1 MKLSQKIKGLNP
13 FKKKSIAD
21 FSIAGG
27 LPIILNNYSGI
38 DYRKL
43 SPSQV
48 TAYLQGIVSAC
59 IDKRANSSAQAI
71 PVIYKD
77 VAGMDTRKNKA
88 IEDHPFTN
96 LLNAPNP
103 YTSRFELMFQT
114 VSNLDAWGNSYWLI
128 SKNGLGL
135 PVEIKI
141 INPNEMHYL
150 FDENNTPVGF
160 KRTFYTGTGMTL
172 TRRQVEYDLDEII
185 HFKYAHYNANSLYG
199 LSIIQKASQQIE
211 IHSIE
216 NHYQKNLLKNG
227 GRPSIIFETQD
238 TLKPNVKDAIKE
250 QFKDSHSGGH
260 NAGKAMVLDGGLKA
274 NTLAFNPAEIGFLES
289 KKASRDEIL
298 AMFNVPI
305 GMFFVENVNK
315 ANNESGINNF
325 LKNTISDIIKQIDS
339 KLTIYVKQNYNKKF
353 YVEHKLPYEHTR
365 AEQFKEI
372 LEGTKLGAISLN
384 EFRDFTD
391 YDADNELTGDKKWY
405 AVKFNTTT
413 SNNNDTANTD
423 NNA

>member
-1 MKLSQKIKGLNP
+1 MKLTQTLKSLNP
-13 FKKKSIAD
+13 FKKNYDNLVGYPIYTNSYN
-21 FSIAGG
+21 G
-27 LPIILNNYSGI
+27 L
-38 DYRKL
+38 DYKKL
-43 SPSQV
+43 SPTEV
-48 TAYLQGIVSAC
+48 NRYLQGIVSAC

-71 PVIYKD
+71 PIVYKD
-77 VAGMDTRKNKA
+77 VAGMDTRKNKP
-88 IEDHPFTN
+88 IEDHPFTS

-114 VSNLDAWGNSYWLI
+114 VSNLDAWGNSYWYI
-128 SKNGLGL
+128 AKNSLGL
-135 PVEIKI
+135 PSEIRI
-141 INPNEMHYL
+141 INPNEMQYV
-150 FDENNTPVGF
+150 FDNDNLPIGY
-160 KRTFYTGTGMTL
+160 KRTFYSGTGL
-172 TRRQVEYDLDEII
+172 NSKKEVFYDLNEII
-185 HFKYAHYNANSLYG
+185 HFKYANYNVNTYYG
-199 LSIIQKASQQIE
+199 LSIIQKACQQIE
-211 IHSIE
+211 IHAIE
-216 NHYQKNLLKNG
+216 NGYQKNLLKNG
-227 GRPSIIFETQD
+227 GRPSIVFETLD
-238 TLKPNVKDAIKE
+238 TLKPNVKEAIKE

-325 LKNTISDIIKQIDS
+325 LKSTVSDIIKQIDS

-353 YVEHKLPYEHTR
+353 YIEHKLPYEHTR

-391 YDADNELTGDKKWY
+391 YDADTELTGDKKWY

-413 SNNNDTANTD
+413 SNNNDTTNTE